1 MTTGGPTANSSSSPA
16 PPVRIKRTKRS
27 PSKIC
32 AALLIATFTALIFF
46 STKINSYERVQY
58 SPLLDYLESHES
70 KTSSPSATTAAAAN
84 ANANANVVA
93 SVQVE
98 KKEPSSSS
106 TIADPSSSSTSA
118 CHTSLNEMTISMAKY
133 SSPPGSKSFL
143 KHQRIFAH
151 ATKFHILR
159 PGPKNN
165 IFSDTIQNLIQ
176 MFESYGLVESLN
188 EIIDSDMEGNHTIM
202 VELSFNHHDK
212 VPAKCTGSTCH
223 TIPRIS
229 IQAEQI
235 TKKAWAPDFVHGC
248 HASPNCLIWDFSDK
262 NFDWAKTLPTNASES
277 FLIVPHMFHDR
288 LRGWYPKDENEIKP
302 YGERSEDAVFFGA
315 YTSRRKVFEN
325 KFINNN
331 DGTLSRYKVT
341 FRKKMRPF
349 RVLTEGY
356 SNAKICLV
364 VHSFLADSGGEYH
377 RISDFK
383 RFGCVPVMETF
394 GDKLT
399 VEALSTC
406 AGIKFADFDDLPNA
420 VVSELKRMNETSN
433 GILREEQLAIHRW
446 WDNGIDW
453 STFLENVLG
462 PRVAV

>member
-1 MTTGGPTANSSSSPA
+1 MTDGVQNVNGIHLTRTERWSDNNHFASVEYYKWMLEEISSINRPLEAVMKNAAHTTNYTCKVQVAQHLYGAPDESP
-16 PPVRIKRTKRS
+16 
-27 PSKIC
+27 
-32 AALLIATFTALIFF
+32 
-46 STKINSYERVQY
+46 
-58 SPLLDYLESHES
+58 YLEHLDGRLQYMVDNEES
-70 KTSSPSATTAAAAN
+70 LKEATGIGMTGNTTRIEAATSSPSATTAAAAN

-159 PGPKNN
+159 HGPKNN
-165 IFSDTIQNLIQ
+165 IFSDITQNLIQ

-364 VHSFLADSGGEYH
+364 VHS
-377 RISDFK
+377 
-383 RFGCVPVMETF
+383 
-394 GDKLT
+394 
-399 VEALSTC
+399 
-406 AGIKFADFDDLPNA
+406 
-420 VVSELKRMNETSN
+420 
-433 GILREEQLAIHRW
+433 RW
-446 WDNGIDW
+446 
-453 STFLENVLG
+453 
-462 PRVAV
+462 